1 MVTKDKTLHC
11 DQCNEEIPQ
20 DDDRVVFALNKG
32 FHLCSRCAQELVLNY
47 RDAIERHKR
56 ENSIKKNKRLT
67 PAAIKAFLDKYV
79 IGQDNA
85 KVILSLA
92 VYNHYKRIKYLQQH
106 KDDKDI
112 VELEKSNILM
122 LGRSGSGKT
131 YLLKTIAKF
140 LNVPIVIED
149 SNNFS
154 ASGFVGKDVDQIVQ
168 DLVLSANGKDITEKV
183 QRAELGIVYIDEFD
197 KLSRKGESPSIT
209 KDVNGEAVQQA
220 LLKLIEG
227 SIIDVSVTRGTRI
240 TPTTQT
246 VKVNTENILFICGG
260 SFEGIEK
267 IILKRLHQGHSGLGF
282 GASLSK
288 LDENKTDIFLSAKT
302 EDFKK
307 FGMIPEILGRLPIIC
322 PLEELT
328 VDHLV
333 KILTVPKN
341 ALVKQYQELFKMEGS
356 NLVVTDKALS
366 KIAKEAITRKTGAR
380 ALRSIMEDILGTTMF
395 DLPDHPSSTIT
406 IDTKDDIFVVEKS

>member
-1 MVTKDKTLHC
+1 MVNKDKTLHC
-11 DQCNEEIPQ
+11 DQCNEEISQ

-154 ASGFVGKDVDQIVQ
+154 ASG
-168 DLVLSANGKDITEKV
+168 
-183 QRAELGIVYIDEFD
+183 
-197 KLSRKGESPSIT
+197 
-209 KDVNGEAVQQA
+209 
-220 LLKLIEG
+220 
-227 SIIDVSVTRGTRI
+227 
-240 TPTTQT
+240 
-246 VKVNTENILFICGG
+246 
-260 SFEGIEK
+260 
-267 IILKRLHQGHSGLGF
+267 
-282 GASLSK
+282 
-288 LDENKTDIFLSAKT
+288 
-302 EDFKK
+302 
-307 FGMIPEILGRLPIIC
+307 
-322 PLEELT
+322 
-328 VDHLV
+328 
-333 KILTVPKN
+333 
-341 ALVKQYQELFKMEGS
+341 
-356 NLVVTDKALS
+356 
-366 KIAKEAITRKTGAR
+366 
-380 ALRSIMEDILGTTMF
+380 
-395 DLPDHPSSTIT
+395 
-406 IDTKDDIFVVEKS
+406 